1 MKVIGAIAGT
11 PPMSKEEIDAFLQK
25 NLILQIG
32 TIDEKGDPN
41 ILPIW
46 FNYDRS
52 REKLL
57 ILTPENIQKDSQYAQ
72 KGSLYFS
79 IDEQNFPF
87 REVKGKGLATI
98 IEDPFRT
105 LVEAKKIY
113 IKYLGTLDH
122 PIPKMILDSVKKGNH
137 AIIEIDPKFF
147 STWGFW
153 QDLRI
158 QHLFL

>member
-11 PPMSKEEIDAFLQK
+11 PPMSKEEIDAILQK

-57 ILTPENIQKDSQYAQ
+57 ILTPKTS
-72 KGSLYFS
+72 
-79 IDEQNFPF
+79 
-87 REVKGKGLATI
+87 
-98 IEDPFRT
+98 
-105 LVEAKKIY
+105 KKI
-113 IKYLGTLDH
+113 H
-122 PIPKMILDSVKKGNH
+122 NMRKK
-137 AIIEIDPKFF
+137 AP
-147 STWGFW
+147 ST
-153 QDLRI
+153 
-158 QHLFL
+158 FL